1 MFFGSL
7 QKEILAHSN
16 KIMDEERIIELI
28 LEHTRREDNGFQTML
43 AGRTTSI
50 AFGKKGIAKWD
61 FKLLRS
67 PEGISYFDGGRQKG
81 P

>member
-50 AFGKKGIAKWD
+50 AFGKKE
-61 FKLLRS
+61 S
-67 PEGISYFDGGRQKG
+67 PNGISSC
-81 P
+81 

>member
-50 AFGKKGIAKWD
+50 AFDKKE
-61 FKLLRS
+61 S
-67 PEGISYFDGGRQKG
+67 PNGISSC
-81 P
+81 